1 MPDLQA
7 LLQEIDRLDQEAT
20 EAPWIIDSIE
30 SGEHALFVDEDNPG
44 YGHLGAA
51 SSTVAS
57 FLLAKNAD
65 FIAHARESL
74 PQLAKALRA
83 VMELHKPVEL
93 YPAVTPGVIY
103 CASCWDGVID
113 EAYEYPCPTVQ
124 TIPDALGA
132 DDD

>member
-1 MPDLQA
+1 MKLTE
-7 LLQEIDRLDQEAT
+7 LLDQIDRLDQQAT
-20 EAPWIIDSIE
+20 KGPWIIDSIE

-83 VMELHKPVEL
+83 VIE
-93 YPAVTPGVIY
+93 
-103 CASCWDGVID
+103 SC
-113 EAYEYPCPTVQ
+113 EE
-124 TIPDALGA
+124 TIRSVDKNLLPDRSEERRVGKACR
-132 DDD
+132 